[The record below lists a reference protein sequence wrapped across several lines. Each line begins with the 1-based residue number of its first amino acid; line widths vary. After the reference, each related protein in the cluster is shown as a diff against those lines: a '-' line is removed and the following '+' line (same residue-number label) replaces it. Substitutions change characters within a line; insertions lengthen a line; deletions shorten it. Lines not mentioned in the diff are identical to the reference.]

1 MSLVEIS
8 NPIISPVI
16 YDKQCC
22 SGVCINICFLNKTF
36 ATEITVRLAISNDID
51 SDYICQEWV
60 YHVSRASPICCT
72 PTYPISAYERDLLN
86 SYLSGEKNPV
96 FKLYFYKESGADVEL
111 ITNENGK
118 PITLFR

>member
-72 PTYPISAYERDLLN
+72 PTYPIIHIYLEKRIQFSNCTFIKKAAPTLN
-86 SYLSGEKNPV
+86 
-96 FKLYFYKESGADVEL
+96 
-111 ITNENGK
+111 
-118 PITLFR
+118 